1 MNREDRF
8 IQPAWT
14 IKIEKADPV
23 EEGRRRIDAGEDA
36 DVVWSDIAARQIAD
50 EEASPRE
57 LSSSRETAIH
67 VAADRHVD
75 AIQQVVS
82 AAFAKGR
89 AAGKASAP
97 EAIRA
102 ALTKNL
108 PPILLAALDDAGNTA
123 LEMLP
128 ARRTAEDLR
137 TAKDKADKVP
147 PVKLKM
153 SFDASNP
160 DAAKWAREHG
170 AELAKDISDTTR
182 DRIRD
187 AVAREHETGESAE
200 DALDS
205 IFDDARAEMIARTES
220 MDAANE
226 GLAQGWSQAVEEGL
240 LTGDEQKT
248 WIAAED
254 PCPECEEVDGE
265 TVPMDED
272 FSVGDDPPL
281 HPNCRCTMGLVS

>member
-1 MNREDRF
+1 MGIAMLSLPLPSSHGARLLL
-8 IQPAWT
+8 QAWQN
-14 IKIEKADPV
+14 V
-23 EEGRRRIDAGEDA
+23 RL
-36 DVVWSDIAARQIAD
+36 AAH
-50 EEASPRE
+50 P
-57 LSSSRETAIH
+57 RETAIH
-67 VAADRHVD
+67 KVAD
-75 AIQQVVS
+75 AHIAPIQQVVS

-89 AAGKASAP
+89 AAGKAGAP
-97 EAIRA
+97 EVIRA
-102 ALTKNL
+102 ALTKSL
-108 PPILLAALDDAGNTA
+108 PPVLLAALSDAGNA
-123 LEMLP
+123 ALGMLPRHLEM
-128 ARRTAEDLR
+128 R

-226 GLAQGWSQAVEEGL
+226 GLAQGWDQAVEEGL